1 MIIQKLKALMWG
13 GNKNTNNL
21 KNEKKKTRYNEHS
34 IAWAMKRLG
43 QTKNVSCH
51 IIDDGGCEFMS
62 VHEKVN

>member
-1 MIIQKLKALMWG
+1 MWG

-43 QTKNVSCH
+43 
-51 IIDDGGCEFMS
+51 
-62 VHEKVN
+62 